1 MLGYVFQRILLSILI
16 TAVAMIALFT
26 MVRMIPGDPVTLM
39 LGARATPEAIAR
51 LHGQMGLDQPLL
63 TQIGLW
69 FARIFTGD
77 LGTDIWSQRPVADVV
92 LEALPPTLEL
102 TLAGIGWAAALGIPL
117 GCYSALR
124 PGTFTDRALSVISV
138 GAISVPPFVLAIY
151 CLLFLSVQLGWFPVL
166 GAGEAGNLGDQ
177 LWHLVLPAF
186 AVGLGWVGYLARLVR
201 GSMIEALSENHVRTA
216 RAMGLPEH
224 RVIMTYALRLAI
236 VPTVTMLG
244 ISIGGLLS
252 SAVLVENVFSRPG
265 LGTLIADAAQGRNY
279 PVVQGGV
286 LAAVLLFAIAMP
298 ISDLIIAWLDP
309 RVRKSL

>member
-1 MLGYVFQRILLSILI
+1 MLGYVLQRILLSLLI
-16 TAVAMIALFT
+16 TAVAMVALFA

-51 LHGQMGLDQPLL
+51 LNAQMGLDQPVLA
-63 TQIGLW
+63 QIGLW
-69 FARIFTGD
+69 FGRIFTGD
-77 LGTDIWSQRPVADVV
+77 LGTDIWSQRPVVDVV
-92 LEALPPTLEL
+92 LEALPPTLAL

-124 PGTFTDRALSVISV
+124 PGTWIDQTLSIASV

-151 CLLFLSVQLGWFPVL
+151 CLLFFSVQLGWFPVL
-166 GAGEAGNLGDQ
+166 GAGEKGDLGDQ

-201 GSMIEALSENHVRTA
+201 GSMIEALGENHVRTA
-216 RAMGLPEH
+216 RAMGLPPH
-224 RVIMTYALRLAI
+224 RVVMTYALRLAI

-298 ISDLIIAWLDP
+298 ISDLVIAWLDP